1 VTDWNPVQYLRYGNE
16 RLRPALDLMARIQV
30 DSPEAVYDLGCGTGT
45 ITAILKERWP
55 DAHVTGVDSSAS
67 MLERTP
73 DMETGVTWQHADLN
87 DWHPERPAD
96 VVYSNAAL
104 HWLDNHEQLFPR
116 LMDTVKPGGVLA
128 VQMPENFGAPS
139 HTSIADTVREGAWR
153 ERLAPFQREHPVAE
167 PSFYYDLIS
176 RLSSSIDMWETTY
189 YHILQGED
197 PVMEWT
203 KGSILRPLLDLLEEP
218 EAGTFLEMYRS
229 QIALAYPQQ
238 PNGKTVLQ
246 FRRLFFMAT
255 KS

>member
-30 DSPEAVYDLGCGTGT
+30 DSPETVYDLGCRTGT
-45 ITAILKERWP
+45 ITGILKERWP

-67 MLERTP
+67 MLGRTT
-73 DMETGVTWQHADLN
+73 DVETGATWQHADLN

-153 ERLAPFQREHPVAE
+153 ERLAPFQRENPVAE

-176 RLSSSIDMWETTY
+176 RLSSSVDMWETTY
-189 YHILQGED
+189 MHILEGED
-197 PVMEWT
+197 PVVEWT
-203 KGSILRPLLDLLEEP
+203 KGTMLRPLLDNLS
-218 EAGTFLEMYRS
+218 EAEGAEFLKLYT
-229 QIALAYPQQ
+229 AKVAKAYPHSAD
-238 PNGKTVLQ
+238 GKTVLP
-246 FRRLFFMAT
+246 FKRLFIVAV
-255 KS
+255 K

>member
-1 VTDWNPVQYLRYGNE
+1 MTDWNPVQYLRYGNE

-30 DSPEAVYDLGCGTGT
+30 DSPETVYDLGCGTGT

-189 YHILQGED
+189 MHILEGED
-197 PVMEWT
+197 PVVEWT
-203 KGSILRPLLDLLEEP
+203 KGTMLRPLLDNLS
-218 EAGTFLEMYRS
+218 EAEGAKFLESYT
-229 QIALAYPQQ
+229 AKVAKAYPHSAD
-238 PNGKTVLQ
+238 GKTVLP
-246 FRRLFFMAT
+246 FKRLFIVAE
-255 KS
+255 K